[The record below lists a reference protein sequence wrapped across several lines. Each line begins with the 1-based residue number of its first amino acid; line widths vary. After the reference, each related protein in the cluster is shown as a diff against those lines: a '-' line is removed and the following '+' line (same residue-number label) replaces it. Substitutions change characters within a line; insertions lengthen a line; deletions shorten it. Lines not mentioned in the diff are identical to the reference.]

1 MRLRDEKEEHRECPA
16 SPSARRLPV
25 SDMIARSAS
34 TGAAP
39 AVKVA
44 RRLSF
49 LDRYLTLWIFIAM
62 AVGVGAGYRV
72 PAIVPFINQFN
83 VGTTNIP
90 IAIGLILM
98 MYPPLAKVR
107 YEEMGPVFRNAKV
120 LGLSL
125 VQNWII
131 GPILMFGLAVL
142 FLRDRPEYMVG
153 LILIGLARCIAMV
166 IVWNDLAKGDT
177 EYCAGLVAFNSI
189 FQVLF
194 FSVYAY
200 VFITVVPT
208 WFGLQGAAVNVT
220 IGEIAKS
227 VFIYLGVPFLAGLIT
242 RFSLIKLKSKDWY
255 HTKFVPKISPIT
267 LVALLFTIV
276 VMFSLKGE
284 KIVELPF
291 DVVRIAIPLL
301 IYFVVMFLVS
311 FFLSKKVGAT
321 YGQATTLSF
330 TAASNNFELAIA
342 VAVATFTINHGAAF
356 AAVIGPLVEVPVMI
370 GLVNVALWLGRK
382 YYGRKEATA

>member
-1 MRLRDEKEEHRECPA
+1 M
-16 SPSARRLPV
+16 
-25 SDMIARSAS
+25 SAS
-34 TGAAP
+34 KAP
-39 AVKVA
+39 T
-44 RRLSF
+44 RLST
-49 LDRYLTLWIFIAM
+49 LDRYLTLWIFLAM
-62 AVGVGAGYRV
+62 ALGVGVGFLF
-72 PAIVPFINQFN
+72 PAAVQTFN
-83 VGTTNIP
+83 TAVSVGTTNIP

-107 YEEMGPVFRNAKV
+107 YDELGDVFRNWKV

-131 GPILMFGLAVL
+131 GPVLMFVLAIV
-142 FLRDRPEYMVG
+142 FLRGYPEYMTG

-166 IVWNDLAKGDT
+166 IVWNELAKGDT
-177 EYCAGLVAFNSI
+177 EYAAGLVAFNSI

-194 FSVYAY
+194 YSVYAY
-200 VFITVVPT
+200 VFITVLPT
-208 WFGLQGAAVNVT
+208 WFGLAGAVVKIT

-227 VFIYLGVPFLAGLIT
+227 VFIYLGIPFLAGFFTRLI
-242 RFSLIKLKSKDWY
+242 LVKVKGKDWY
-255 HTKFVPKISPIT
+255 HGKFIPKISPIT
-267 LVALLFTIV
+267 LAALLFTIV

-284 KIVELPF
+284 KIITVPL

-311 FFLSKKVGAT
+311 FFMGRAVGADYKKT
-321 YGQATTLSF
+321 ATLSF

-342 VAVATFTINHGAAF
+342 VAVAVFGISSGQAF

-370 GLVNVALWLGRK
+370 GLVNVAFWLRK
-382 YYGRKEATA
+382 RLFTA

>member
-1 MRLRDEKEEHRECPA
+1 MSNEFMA
-16 SPSARRLPV
+16 SSAG
-25 SDMIARSAS
+25 D
-34 TGAAP
+34 AAHDG
-39 AVKVA
+39 VA
-44 RRLSF
+44 KRLSF

-62 AVGVGAGYRV
+62 AIGVGAGYLV
-72 PAIVPFINQFN
+72 PGVVPFINQLN
-83 VGTTNIP
+83 VGTTNVP

-107 YEEMGPVFRNAKV
+107 YEEMGQVFRTTKV

-131 GPILMFGLAVL
+131 GPSLMFGLAVL
-142 FLRDRPEYMVG
+142 FLHDKPEYMVG

-166 IVWNDLAKGDT
+166 IVWNDLAKGDG

-194 FSVYAY
+194 FSVYAH
-200 VFITVVPT
+200 VFITVLPT
-208 WFGLQGAAVNVT
+208 WFGLRGVAVNIT
-220 IGEIAKS
+220 IGAIAKS
-227 VFIYLGVPFLAGLIT
+227 VFIYLGIPFLAGVIT

-255 HTKFVPKISPIT
+255 HTKFIPKISPIT

-284 KIVELPF
+284 KIVELPL

-301 IYFVVMFLVS
+301 IYFVVMFFIS
-311 FFLSKKVGAT
+311 FFMSKKVGAT

-342 VAVATFTINHGAAF
+342 VAVATFTISHGAAF

-370 GLVNVALWLGRK
+370 GLVNVALSLGRK
-382 YYGRKEATA
+382 YYGRKDALA